1 MGALWILPLG
11 ALVSTVFLTYIL
23 FFRARKAQSALVWLA
38 MLSLFLLW
46 NVGEFGQKWL
56 GEDPAVIGWMSLCIV
71 FGDMFPAIFLLFTL
85 IFPVPNEQF
94 TRHRD
99 LVIALIVGP
108 KVLTMGVTIALGD
121 FSAPA
126 GWEDDFHY
134 GYYPFI
140 LALRN
145 IVSPIGDWYFFLG
158 LAHTMVLIMVGG
170 GVLLWNYLRTSL
182 DFARSQIQLILIGF
196 AVFMIIGALTG
207 FILPVLQ
214 LYPPELVSMGALAL
228 NAIVAYGLLR
238 GDAPLF
244 SPISETANKREADAV
259 LRIGDYYMSS
269 KAKGISTFTE
279 LVDKGYEGL
288 YVGAVKPDLDITRF
302 KRTPIVI
309 LTEAGKGLRQYGNLK
324 YVPADEL
331 KTLKSSIFTF
341 VESATRGVVYLDN
354 MDLVLE
360 KNWAPAVEFVE
371 LAMDMRRSQIMNV
384 LWIFGTPHKRDD
396 KIERLHDIMGFPFIK
411 KAVVL
416 DEFNR
421 IIASARLPRAEVEAH
436 LRRLAAIEPF
446 FGYFRFGVDGL
457 VYDEAV
463 SDYAGIVTLEPAAI
477 IRMFVQQIRGLIPRP
492 VFSAMLKDLKN
503 YGISRYD
510 FLLRTGDSYLVE
522 ETFEERGKA
531 YDIYLSFVEKGY
543 AGMCISRTE
552 PGKLKQRYLL
562 PPDTPVFWLTQ
573 DRKDETDIKP
583 APEYLMVNIKSFIDR
598 QGREPGIILLDGL
611 EYLITFQGD
620 QFDSYL
626 KVLRRIADL
635 ISQTSI
641 VLVIPYDPIAIP
653 ADRVALFR
661 RSGIEVITR
670 DMLA

>member
-38 MLSLFLLW
+38 MLSFFLLW
-46 NVGEFGQKWL
+46 NVGEFAQKWL
-56 GEDPAVIGWMSLCIV
+56 GDDPEVIGWMSLCII

-94 TRHRD
+94 TRHRN

-108 KVLTMGVTIALGD
+108 KLLTLGVTLAFGD
-121 FSAPA
+121 FAVPE
-126 GWEDDFHY
+126 GWGADFHY
-134 GYYPFI
+134 GYYPFL
-140 LALRN
+140 LALRH

-158 LAHTMVLIMVGG
+158 LAHTMALVTMGG
-170 GVLLWNYLRTSL
+170 LVLLWNYLRTPQE
-182 DFARSQIQLILIGF
+182 FAKSQIQLILVGF
-196 AVFMIIGALTG
+196 AVFVIIGALTG
-207 FILPVLQ
+207 FILPVLS
-214 LYPPELVSMGALAL
+214 LFPPELVSMGALAL

-238 GDAPLF
+238 GEAPLF
-244 SPISETANKREADAV
+244 SPISETAHKREADAV

-269 KAKGISTFTE
+269 KQKGISTFTE
-279 LVDKGYEGL
+279 LVEKGYEGL

-360 KNWAPAVEFVE
+360 KNWAPASEFVE
-371 LAMDMRRSQIMNV
+371 LAMDMRRAQIMNV
-384 LWIFGTPHKRDD
+384 LWIFGTSLKRDE
-396 KIERLHDIMGFPFIK
+396 KIERLRDILAFPFIK

-421 IIASARLPRAEVEAH
+421 IVTSARLPRVEVESH
-436 LRRLAAIEPF
+436 LKRLSTIEPF
-446 FGYFRFGVDGL
+446 FGYIKYGMDGL
-457 VYDEAV
+457 IYDESV
-463 SDYAGIVTLEPAAI
+463 SEYAGIVHLEPATV

-492 VFSAMLKDLKN
+492 VFSAILKDLIN

-510 FLLRTGDSYLVE
+510 FLLRSGDSYLVE
-522 ETFEERGKA
+522 ETFEERGKV
-531 YDIYLSFVEKGY
+531 YEIYLSFVEKGY
-543 AGMCISRTE
+543 RGMCISRTE

-562 PPDTPVFWLTQ
+562 PPDTQVFWLTQ
-573 DRKDETDIKP
+573 DRKEDTDIKP
-583 APEYLMVNIKSFIDR
+583 GPEYLMVNIKAFIDR
-598 QGREPGIILLDGL
+598 QGKGPGIILLDGL

-635 ISQTSI
+635 VSQTGI
-641 VLVIPYDPIAIP
+641 VLVIPYDPVAIS